1 MPLTKKKFQVIR
13 YGPNE
18 ELKNNT
24 TYFSGKY
31 EEVIEQYSSLR
42 DLGVQLQDDGTFAEH
57 IENVCRKA
65 RQKGGWLL
73 RTFYSR
79 STLFMKQMFNS
90 IVQPQIDYCSQLW
103 MPQEG
108 RSLEMLE
115 KVLRDF
121 SRRIPE
127 LRELSYHDRLREL
140 RMNSQQRRLER
151 YQLIYTWKVMEG
163 LVPNPGLSW
172 SPADTRRGRV
182 CEVPHLQGPPA
193 VRALRCQSFQVSGAK
208 LWNCLPTN
216 LRNKSCKQEDF
227 KELLD
232 SFLTEVPDEP
242 RASGCVPGA
251 CDPHTGRATNT
262 LLHQA
267 ARRRRTW
274 RDSPT

>member
-1 MPLTKKKFQVIR
+1 MKSSGSTLISGIPQGSVLGHILFLIYISDIGKDLLAGTLVYVDDTKVKQKVNTKEDVEKVQIELNKLEKWSSENNMEFNKKKFQVIR

-57 IENVCRKA
+57 IANVCRKA

-115 KVLRDF
+115 KVLRNF

-151 YQLIYTWKVMEG
+151 YQLIYTWKVIEG

-172 SPADTRRGRV
+172 SPADKR
-182 CEVPHLQGPPA
+182 
-193 VRALRCQSFQVSGAK
+193 
-208 LWNCLPTN
+208 
-216 LRNKSCKQEDF
+216 
-227 KELLD
+227 
-232 SFLTEVPDEP
+232 
-242 RASGCVPGA
+242 
-251 CDPHTGRATNT
+251 
-262 LLHQA
+262 
-267 ARRRRTW
+267 
-274 RDSPT
+274 